1 MYICICMF
9 LFSCDKATLFE
20 VVCVLW
26 SFGLSDGLLDGWSV
40 MDWHRYFGRF
50 TTTQWAEHCSDNGGS
65 GSRWSVQEWV
75 KYFNDNK
82 LLYAKT
88 IWTLLYLMLT
98 PNAAWKLYA
107 AQAKWK
113 KEDFSGNGPE
123 GGPSSSSSSSKM

>member
-1 MYICICMF
+1 MHP
-9 LFSCDKATLFE
+9 LVGR
-20 VVCVLW
+20 VVSRLI
-26 SFGLSDGLLDGWSV
+26 LDGWSV
-40 MDWHRYFGRF
+40 MAWHRYFGRF
-50 TTTQWAEHCSDNGGS
+50 TTTQWAEHCSENDGA

-75 KYFNDNK
+75 KYFNDYK
-82 LLYAKT
+82 YFYAKT

-123 GGPSSSSSSSKM
+123 GGPSSSSSSSRM